1 MGYFVKNRRLQSG
14 SSGIVLPAGGT
25 ALRPDAPRF
34 GLMRYNTDTAAI
46 EFFNGTQFVTLSA
59 AGAIDYTVDSFTG
72 DGSTTVFTMS
82 IQESLETQIIV
93 FVGSIYQDPATA
105 YTVDGGFDITFTSAP
120 PDGEPISVIHSTI
133 DGTP

>member
-14 SSGIVLPAGGT
+14 SSGVVLPAGGT

-34 GLMRYNTDTAAI
+34 GLMRYNTDTASI

-93 FVGSIYQDPATA
+93 FVGSIYQDPTTA

-120 PDGEPISVIHSTI
+120 PTGEPISVIHSNI
-133 DGTP
+133 DGSP

>member
-14 SSGIVLPAGGT
+14 SSGVVLPAGGT

-34 GLMRYNTDTAAI
+34 GLMRYNTDTAGI

-93 FVGSIYQDPATA
+93 FVGSIYQDPTTA

-120 PDGEPISVIHSTI
+120 PDGEPISVIHSNI
-133 DGTP
+133 DGAP